1 MGGWVWKSRIYRE
14 QEYPQGFGL
23 IEDYCT
29 SKNRRYMFYN
39 IKAFLTKIF
48 C

>member
-1 MGGWVWKSRIYRE
+1 LGFGKAVSIGSKSTLKAS
-14 QEYPQGFGL
+14 GL

-39 IKAFLTKIF
+39 IKAFF
-48 C
+48 